1 MSQRVSPATD
11 QVYGLQR
18 VTRVWGISRATV
30 YRHRRRSNEVGRRRK
45 PGPSG
50 AMPDEDLVQA
60 IRQLLTD
67 SPFHGE
73 GYRKL
78 WARLRFKGIR
88 TSRRRVLR
96 LMREHGLLA
105 PQRMGAP
112 HGSKAHDG
120 RITTDR
126 VDAMW
131 GTDLTSVMT
140 SEGQATVFVAV
151 DHCSAECV
159 GVHAS
164 HRADRFQALEPV
176 RQAVRERFGAF
187 AKNVASGLAL
197 RHDHGSQ
204 YVSHDFQA
212 EIQFLGIGSSP
223 AFVREPASAGSCR
236 PRCATDRPRAA
247 ADGQRL
253 RRALHPAPER
263 KPALGQALQ
272 HRRGVAPGAPGI
284 QANLQPDLDHRAARL
299 QDARSGPCRSAR
311 PHADGRM
318 NADRCLRIV
327 DRYNTQSVKTT
338 EKGDLTATMRRRG

>member
-1 MSQRVSPATD
+1 LQVEAMSQRVSPATD

-120 RITTDR
+120 RSTTDR

-223 AFVREPASAGSCR
+223 AFVREPEGNG
-236 PRCATDRPRAA
+236 CAERFIRVLKENLLWVRRFNTVEEL
-247 ADGQRL
+247 RL
-253 RRALHPAPER
+253 
-263 KPALGQALQ
+263 ALQ
-272 HRRGVAPGAPGI
+272 AFRRTYNRTWIIERHGYKTPAQV
-284 QANLQPDLDHRAARL
+284 RAEQLGHMPMA
-299 QDARSGPCRSAR
+299 A
-311 PHADGRM
+311 
-318 NADRCLRIV
+318 
-327 DRYNTQSVKTT
+327 
-338 EKGDLTATMRRRG
+338 